1 MSIFNFSKTKNLW
14 KNVFYWL
21 QRNLHSAKLLFVYL
35 FFEVRLENSLSLYLH
50 TKKVS
55 KFRKK
60 CRICW
65 FASNLFKR
73 EAPHTHIIK
82 INFISPVNICYR
94 KCRLSLLEFIARGWF
109 IILNVIE
116 KVYTW
121 SFSDKLLN
129 LVFVLVVLVY
139 EFLHFTVDVC
149 DGNNDNILYLF
160 DRKRFNCELIKIE
173 IGLKY

>member
-50 TKKVS
+50 TKKFPNS
-55 KFRKK
+55 KKMPDLL
-60 CRICW
+60 ICIK
-65 FASNLFKR
+65 SIQTR
-73 EAPHTHIIK
+73 APHTHIIK
-82 INFISPVNICYR
+82 MNFISPVNICYR